1 MTSAKYYSNWLKEA
15 GRGHISAILA
25 WGGFA
30 LYLIF
35 KVMSLSIDTD
45 FAFSGIGSAELSYL
59 CMGLGILLAFS
70 EFGYL
75 FQAKKQDFYFS
86 LPVKRSTIFWTH
98 YFHGLLHFAFP
109 FLITQ
114 AACALYQASRDTVFA
129 SYASGYTV
137 RSVIVFLLVF
147 LLFYHMGLLAAAV
160 SGRVAFA
167 VAVLA
172 VLLFYFEIL
181 IQYVLLG
188 MSQEV
193 FHTFYRIP
201 LLEEAGR
208 MLAPARLAEVLAG
221 TFLYERRE
229 VLEYFPNGGQ
239 MCAAFAWILLLGIA
253 ILLVLGRRK
262 TEMTGRGFASRLA
275 ERVTEFLLSLL
286 AGLCVCTLILKVFQ
300 TMGEGGLKDVLC
312 LLMAGAAG
320 TLAAHLLME
329 GLVRAPLRKIGR
341 RKGQLAAECI
351 VVCTAALAFLGG
363 RDSFDGFYPQPD
375 QIKGLSIFMNGVD
388 IGQAQFEEI
397 EAGRDHY
404 LIDARLAQYSLYE
417 NGMEEGL
424 AWLREVCQQG
434 NAWNGKTNARDGS
447 EKESGRVT
455 TVTVCYEIKNGAEK
469 YRAYPV
475 DEESLDTFAGV
486 YESREYKEKA
496 YPLTEIEEADQ
507 ERLVWSDGVLE
518 QTLRLTAQEKKDFLA
533 AYKADVGS
541 LKLADLKE
549 SLPAGYIE
557 LESEVSA
564 KDMRADIYPFFGQTC
579 AFLREHGAEVGKQLE
594 DYKIVGLKIKNIPS
608 GAGQRTGNTGVR
620 FYQEEEDLEAWRGK
634 LVPEDLAIQPI
645 LHPVD
650 GQTYAEA
657 EIEDEDTSSV
667 TITQCY
673 GKVQ

>member
-275 ERVTEFLLSLL
+275 ERVTEFLLSVL
-286 AGLCVCTLILKVFQ
+286 AGLCACTLILKIFHI
-300 TMGEGGLKDVLC
+300 MGEGGLKGVLC
-312 LLMAGAAG
+312 LTLAGVVG
-320 TLAAHLLME
+320 TLAVHFLVE
-329 GLVRAPLRKIGR
+329 GLVRVPLRKIAR

-351 VVCTAALAFLGG
+351 AVCVAALAFLEG
-363 RDSFDGFYPQPD
+363 RDSFDGFYPRPD

-388 IGQAQFEEI
+388 IDQAQYEEI

-404 LIDARLAQYSLYE
+404 LIDSRLAQYSLHE

-424 AWLREVCQQG
+424 AWLRTVCRQG
-434 NAWNGKTNARDGS
+434 KG
-447 EKESGRVT
+447 SGRVT
-455 TVTVCYEIKNGAEK
+455 TATVCYEMKSGAMK
-469 YRAYPV
+469 YRTYPV
-475 DEESLDTFAGV
+475 DEESLDAFAGV
-486 YESREYKEKA
+486 YECGEYKEKA
-496 YPLTEIEEADQ
+496 YPLTEIKEAEQ

-564 KDMRADIYPFFGQTC
+564 KDMRAAIYPFFGQTC

>member
-35 KVMSLSIDTD
+35 KVMSLSVDTD
-45 FAFSGIGSAELSYL
+45 FSFFGIGSAELSYL

-70 EFGYL
+70 EFNYL
-75 FQAKKQDFYFS
+75 FQAKKQDFYYS
-86 LPVKRSTIFWTH
+86 LPVKRNTIFWTR

-114 AACALYQASRDTVFA
+114 AVCAVYQAGRDTLFA
-129 SYASGYTV
+129 PYASVYTV
-137 RSVIVFLLVF
+137 RSVIVFFLVF
-147 LLFYHMGLLAAAV
+147 LLFYHMGLMAAAV

-181 IQYVLLG
+181 AQYVLLG
-188 MSQEV
+188 MSQEI

-208 MLAPARLAEVLAG
+208 LLVPARLADTLAG
-221 TFLYERRE
+221 TFLYEKRE

-239 MCAAFAWILLLGIA
+239 ICAALAWILLLGVA

-275 ERVTEFLLSLL
+275 ERVTEFLLSVL
-286 AGLCVCTLILKVFQ
+286 AGLCVCTLILKIFH
-300 TMGEGGLKDVLC
+300 TMGEGGLKGVLC
-312 LLMAGAAG
+312 LTLAGVVG
-320 TLAAHLLME
+320 TLAVHLLVE
-329 GLVRAPLRKIGR
+329 GLVRVPLRKIAR

-351 VVCTAALAFLGG
+351 AVCVAALAFLEG
-363 RDSFDGFYPQPD
+363 RDSFDGFYPRPD

-388 IGQAQFEEI
+388 IDQAQYEEI

-404 LIDARLAQYSLYE
+404 LIDSRLAQYSLHD

-424 AWLREVCQQG
+424 AWLRTVCRQG
-434 NAWNGKTNARDGS
+434 KG
-447 EKESGRVT
+447 SGRVT
-455 TVTVCYEIKNGAEK
+455 TATVCYEMKSGAMK
-469 YRAYPV
+469 YRTYPV
-475 DEESLDTFAGV
+475 DEESLDAFAGV
-486 YESREYKEKA
+486 YECGEYKEKA
-496 YPLTEIEEADQ
+496 YPLTEIKEAEQ

-533 AYKADVGS
+533 AYKADVDS
-541 LKLADLKE
+541 LKLAELKE
-549 SLPAGYIE
+549 SLPVGYIE

-564 KDMRADIYPFFGQTC
+564 KDMRAAIYPFFGRTC
-579 AFLREHGAEVGKQLE
+579 NFLKEHGADVGKQIE
-594 DYKIVGLKIKNIPS
+594 DYKIVGLKVKNMPS
-608 GAGQRTGNTGVR
+608 GTGKRTGNTGIR

-650 GQTYAEA
+650 GRTYAEA
-657 EIEDEDTSSV
+657 EIKDEDTSSV

-673 GKVQ
+673 GKAK

>member
-300 TMGEGGLKDVLC
+300 TMGEGDVLC

-434 NAWNGKTNARDGS
+434 NAWNGKT
-447 EKESGRVT
+447 
-455 TVTVCYEIKNGAEK
+455 
-469 YRAYPV
+469 
-475 DEESLDTFAGV
+475 
-486 YESREYKEKA
+486 
-496 YPLTEIEEADQ
+496 LTEIEEADQ

-518 QTLRLTAQEKKDFLA
+518 QTLRLSAQEKKDFLA

-564 KDMRADIYPFFGQTC
+564 KDMRAAIYPFFGQTC